1 MAILKKL
8 RQVLRGIT
16 KRHEFVSIVI
26 LLRQSRDLPESKIR
40 AAAERAWEC
49 KMEGTESAP
58 GFVQQKGP
66 RSVVWIPGYFLS
78 IVNAA
83 RPYGDEPAKQ
93 AEKMRHPGG
102 RQAWLAQRA
111 FTSIDYIDT
120 EAKEI
125 TPDQKYSVVAKLAS
139 ALLDSDC
146 AGIYIP
152 GEREIIPASP
162 DLAGQLRNFSTL
174 GKFYETLVIAAENK
188 R

>member
-1 MAILKKL
+1 LAILKKL

-58 GFVQQKGP
+58 GFVQQKGL
-66 RSVVWIPGYFLS
+66 RSVVWIPGHFLS
-78 IVNAA
+78 IVNAS
-83 RPYGDEPAKQ
+83 RPYGD
-93 AEKMRHPGG
+93 G
-102 RQAWLAQRA
+102 QAWLAQRA

-139 ALLDSDC
+139 ALLESDC